1 MQYRKMGASDLEV
14 SAIGFGCWEM
24 GGTQYGEVDDA
35 EEIAAVHRAI
45 DLGVTLFDTAAIYGQ
60 GYSEVVLGRALGARR
75 KEVVLV
81 TKGGLVWDGRTS
93 GSSRR
98 DSSYWALTQG
108 LEASLH
114 RLGTDY
120 VDLFLI
126 HWPDVNTPMDE
137 AARGLQAILDSGKAR
152 YVGVSNFSAAQL
164 RAIRQHVPVCA
175 NQVGYNLFDRR
186 WEREMFPTARELGVG
201 VMAYGPMAHGL
212 LTGAFTRDTKFVDW
226 DWRSR
231 GTAFGQ
237 ALFTPENFP
246 RNVEVAD
253 RLKEVAPDRHDASE
267 AGDRLGAVE
276 PGRRGRA
283 LRNAPRERDR
293 AQRRGD
299 RRGATAGDA
308 AGHRRADEGRGRP
321 GRGDPDLTRSPNVAS
336 SWTRPP
342 GPRAS
347 PPRPLAEP
355 RGGPGPAR
363 PRLPGHQPRR
373 LRRDLRR
380 HYLGRDPNGVLKN
393 ACFAAGPR
401 SVEYSLLRL
410 QRPTERPV
418 SRALRSA
425 RTCSSAC

>member
-126 HWPDVNTPMDE
+126 HWPDVNTPVDE
-137 AARGLQAILDSGKAR
+137 AARGLRAILDSGKAR

-186 WEREMFPTARELGVG
+186 WEREMFSTARELGVG

-253 RLKEVAPDRHDASE
+253 RLKEVAARIGTTLPKLAIAWVLSNPAVAVALSGTRRASE
-267 AGDRLGAVE
+267 IEHNVE
-276 PGRRGRA
+276 AIDVALSPETLRA
-283 LRNAPRERDR
+283 IDEVMK
-293 AQRRGD
+293 G
-299 RRGATAGDA
+299 A
-308 AGHRRADEGRGRP
+308 AG
-321 GRGDPDLTRSPNVAS
+321 
-336 SWTRPP
+336 
-342 GPRAS
+342 
-347 PPRPLAEP
+347 
-355 RGGPGPAR
+355 
-363 PRLPGHQPRR
+363 Q
-373 LRRDLRR
+373 
-380 HYLGRDPNGVLKN
+380 
-393 ACFAAGPR
+393 
-401 SVEYSLLRL
+401 VEAI
-410 QRPTERPV
+410 PT
-418 SRALRSA
+418 
-425 RTCSSAC
+425 